1 MSQSYAFRV
10 FSIFTLLVFGWIVQ
24 AAELDADIQAS
35 STDTPNFG
43 VCGTHEIKTIFSTS
57 ETCIYFGMINYY
69 TRPPNGHC
77 YDGFLTHLTDAA
89 GTSPCPFCNTKHFYV
104 YTSNGQKSKEGFE
117 FRSDQQ
123 FLNFHPGRY
132 SLTIKYRSY
141 YPCNILPPVYDSNP
155 DTYLTAYFDV
165 VGTSTNQTLTVSKS
179 GTGSGTVTS
188 NPSGINCGSTCSA
201 SFSNGTSV
209 TLTAYPNSSNTFT
222 GWSGDCSGTS
232 TCTVNMTSAKNV
244 TATFTAAVATTY
256 DLSVSKTGSGTVTDS
271 SGVIKCGSTCL
282 AGFAKG
288 SSAILTATPSSGYT
302 FSGWSGDCYGTG
314 TCTLTMNAARNV
326 TATFTSGTNNDSVV
340 TLITYY
346 YQSIL
351 GRAPDS
357 GGLAYYQDRIN
368 QAKAQGRDVKPEFKI
383 MAYNFLNSPE
393 YLNRGTSNTAYVTI
407 LYKTFLQRDPES
419 AGLQYY
425 LNILASG
432 WSRNSLLDNFV
443 NSPEFDTFMKNLGF

>member
-1 MSQSYAFRV
+1 MNCSSVFRV
-10 FSIFTLLVFGWIVQ
+10 LLAYSLLASSWLVQ
-24 AAELDADIQAS
+24 AALDEDSIQVS

-43 VCGTHEIKTIFSTS
+43 VCGTHEVKTVFSTN
-57 ETCIYFGMINYY
+57 ETCIYFGMISYSSAS
-69 TRPPNGHC
+69 PPNGHC
-77 YDGFLTHLTDAA
+77 YDGFLTYLTDAV
-89 GTSPCPFCNTKHFYV
+89 GTSPCPSCNTEHFYEG
-104 YTSNGQKSKEGFE
+104 TSNGFRTKEGFE
-117 FRSDQQ
+117 FRSSSQQ

-141 YPCNILPPVYDSNP
+141 ICYTYLYDSNP
-155 DTYLTAYFDV
+155 DTYITTYFDV
-165 VGTSTNQTLTVSKS
+165 VGTTQNQTLTVSKS

-188 NPSGINCGSTCSA
+188 NPSGISCGSTCSA
-201 SFSNGTSV
+201 SFSNSTSL
-209 TLTAYPNSSNTFT
+209 TLTANPNSGNTFT
-222 GWSGDCSGTS
+222 GWSGDCYGTS
-232 TCTVNMTSAKNV
+232 ICTVNMTSARNV

-256 DLSVSKTGSGTVTDS
+256 DLSVRKTGNGTVTDS

-282 AGFAKG
+282 ASFTKG

-326 TATFTSGTNNDSVV
+326 TATFTSGTNNDSVI

-357 GGLAYYQDRIN
+357 GGLAYYQDGIN
-368 QAKAQGRDVKPEFKI
+368 QAKAQGRDVKPEFKT

-393 YLNRGTSNTAYVTI
+393 WLNRGTNNTEYVTT

-419 AGLQYY
+419 AGLTYY
-425 LNILASG
+425 LNILANG
-432 WSRNSLLDNFV
+432 TSRNSLLDNFV